1 MWRDGGVEGLAAASV
16 HETRGVRRGSAVAA
30 SWGIWGMGKDT
41 TANGY
46 QGLLRYQGLLSISS
60 RAGMVAELKPVWHSA
75 LLESG
80 VSCGVMLHFC
90 TWLDATWLDTESV
103 VQQAWR

>member
-1 MWRDGGVEGLAAASV
+1 VARWRG
-16 HETRGVRRGSAVAA
+16 RGVGRSFGPRDKGSQARECRRRQLGDL
-30 SWGIWGMGKDT
+30 GDGKDT

>member
-1 MWRDGGVEGLAAASV
+1 MEGSRGWPAAASA

-30 SWGIWGMGKDT
+30 SWGIGGWEKT
-41 TANGY
+41 
-46 QGLLRYQGLLSISS
+46 RLLSISS
-60 RAGMVAELKPVWHSA
+60 RAGMVAELEPTWNSA
-75 LLESG
+75 LLESGVSCG